1 LSLLK
6 TRIITALVIF
16 PATIAAVFLSPPWLF
31 RLIIALV
38 LLTGSWEFRRLAN
51 LSAVSG
57 WALQAIQVVLLVL
70 MMSFWPVVKIQPA
83 LFLGAG
89 CLAWLLMFARLPAYR
104 DGEAPGPAY
113 RRLSFLSALGAT
125 TFCWYSLSW
134 LQDQSGGPFIVFLLL
149 LVIWASDVGAYF
161 SGKQFGG
168 RKLAPGIS
176 PKKTWAGVYG
186 GVILALAAAFLWSDV
201 LAGLH
206 IAAPALLLTT
216 ALTTLTS
223 VGGDLFIS
231 IHKRT
236 VGLKDTGTIFPGHGG
251 VLDRYDSL
259 LAGAPFFALAYLA
272 LVL

>member
-1 LSLLK
+1 MLK
-6 TRIITALVIF
+6 IRIITALIIF
-16 PATIAAVFLSPPWLF
+16 PATIAAVFLPPSWLF
-31 RLIIALV
+31 RLLIAAV
-38 LLTGSWEFRRLAN
+38 LLTGSWEFRRLAG
-51 LSAVSG
+51 LSTASG
-57 WALQAIQVVLLVL
+57 WALTMIQVLILALLFY
-70 MMSFWPVVKIQPA
+70 FWPFVKTEPLVI
-83 LFLGAG
+83 LGAG
-89 CLAWLLMFARLPAYR
+89 CLAWLLMFARLSAYR
-104 DGEAPGPAY
+104 DGEAPDPAF

-134 LQDQSGGPFIVFLLL
+134 LQDQAEGPFVVFLLL

-186 GVILALAAAFLWSDV
+186 GVILAVAAAFVWAEII
-201 LAGLH
+201 AGLR
-206 IAAPALLLTT
+206 IPVLALLLTT
-216 ALTTLTS
+216 VLTTLTS